1 MRAQDE
7 KIKGFNILELIVVL
21 VIIGVVSAIGY
32 PKFSD
37 WRLDRETR
45 NSVIKIKSLIQGINA
60 QVQRGQ
66 YAFVQVHVLE
76 ENDSLVVTSKGMKP
90 QKLASLLN
98 DGESEWWT
106 DGGEPDYANICKT
119 TDDDTYWDD
128 NPFQGA
134 DNIEVRQITLDNV
147 ATTWQ
152 GDDGAI
158 CFSKNDRW
166 YSGAPQLQSG
176 TGDEIIVDSNLF
188 VCRRTNLRAT
198 CDINDTGIPT
208 TEHKNLYTIEWSR
221 FGNVSYEK
229 FKNNYI
235 IDSEDNKKWNKDDP
249 GEWIKQQ

>member
-7 KIKGFNILELIVVL
+7 KIKGFNLLELIVVV
-21 VIIGVVSAIGY
+21 VIIGVISAIGY

-76 ENDSLVVTSKGMKP
+76 EADGLVVTSKGMKP

-98 DGESEWWT
+98 DEDSDWWN
-106 DGGEPDYANICKT
+106 DEGDPDYENICKT

-134 DNIEVRQITLDNV
+134 NNIEVRQITLDNV
-147 ATTWQ
+147 ATLSKV
-152 GDDGAI
+152 I
-158 CFSKNDRW
+158 CRTSILL
-166 YSGAPQLQSG
+166 AP
-176 TGDEIIVDSNLF
+176 
-188 VCRRTNLRAT
+188 
-198 CDINDTGIPT
+198 
-208 TEHKNLYTIEWSR
+208 
-221 FGNVSYEK
+221 
-229 FKNNYI
+229 
-235 IDSEDNKKWNKDDP
+235 
-249 GEWIKQQ
+249 